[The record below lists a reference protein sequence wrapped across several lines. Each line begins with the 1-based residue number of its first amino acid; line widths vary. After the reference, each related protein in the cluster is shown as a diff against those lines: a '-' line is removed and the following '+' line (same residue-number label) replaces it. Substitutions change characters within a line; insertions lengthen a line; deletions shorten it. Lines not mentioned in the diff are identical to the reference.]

1 MKKPFLALLAAATWS
16 LSTAIAAPT
25 LGTYSNISVPL
36 SGDATVTPSAAPT
49 NTVRVTVTISTSF
62 KGRLEGNP
70 VNGVVRVTDANP
82 AGSYTVTVTAFDSA
96 GVTTTKTFLLTVT
109 TTATCVPVS
118 FAAAADSTVG
128 SNPVSV
134 AVGDFNRDG
143 NQDLAVVNQGTN
155 NVSILLGDG
164 AGGFGAPT
172 NHDVG
177 SNPMSVA
184 VGDFNGDG
192 KQDIAVANLSS
203 ANVSI
208 LLGDGAG
215 GFGTATNFSVGFGP
229 SAVAVAD
236 FNGDHKQDLAFSVGT
251 NLMAVL
257 LGDGTGSFGA
267 PTAFGVN
274 NDAEA
279 IAVGDFNGDGKQ
291 DIAVANGAFGNNPPN
306 NVVSIFLG
314 DGADSFTGPTNFAVG
329 NNPRSIAI
337 GDFNGDGVQDLAVAD
352 NGAGKVSILLGN
364 GTGGFSAATDF
375 NAGGNAVSVALGDF
389 NGDGKQDL
397 VTVNFN
403 SPDASILLG
412 DGLGG
417 FGAPTKFSVGAN
429 PFSVAVGDFNGDGKQ
444 DVVAANLTSD
454 TVSLLLRDCS
464 LTAPTIQFSAATYSV
479 GEGAGQ
485 LTVTVTRTGDTAATS
500 TVHYATSNGTATAG
514 SDYTNTSGDLTF
526 GPTVT
531 SRTFDVPVIDDSL
544 VEGNETFTVK
554 LTAPTGATLGSPSI
568 ATVTIVDNDQTP
580 TPTPT
585 PSATPSPTPAAVQL
599 SNISGRTFVEFD
611 AKSGICGFIITGGTG
626 KKVIVRGIGPSL
638 EGATP
643 PVSDALQNPMIEL
656 HDGTGSLIFTNL
668 DWRDTQETAIEN
680 SQLAPSDDRE
690 AAVIATLQP
699 GAYTAIVRGEGGTTG
714 VGLVEVYELDSGQGQ
729 LANVSVRGDVLTG
742 EDVLITGVILTGGTS
757 EKVVFRALGP
767 ELTERNLTGVLA
779 DPTLDIYDADGT
791 LLSSNDNWMDGA
803 DASEISA
810 DGLAPTDDRES
821 ALLLTL
827 PAGTYTAIV
836 RGVNGETGLALA
848 EAYRLPEATPSSP

>member
-1 MKKPFLALLAAATWS
+1 MKRHLLTLLAAATCS

-49 NTVRVTVTISTSF
+49 NTLRVTVTTSTSF

-70 VNGVVRVTDANP
+70 MNGIVSVTNANP
-82 AGSYTVTVTAFDSA
+82 AGSYTVTVTAFDNA
-96 GVTTTKTFLLTVT
+96 GATATKTFLLTVT

-118 FAAAADSTVG
+118 FAAAVDSAVG
-128 SNPVSV
+128 TNPISV

-143 NQDLAVVNQGTN
+143 KQDIAVVNQGSSQ
-155 NVSILLGDG
+155 VSVLLGDG

-172 NHDVG
+172 NYDVG

-192 KQDIAVANLSS
+192 KQDLAIANLSS
-203 ANVSI
+203 SSVSI

-215 GFGTATNFSVGFGP
+215 NFGADSNFNVGFGP
-229 SAVAVAD
+229 SAVAVGD
-236 FNGDHKQDLAFSVGT
+236 FNGDHKQDLAFSVGN

-267 PTAFGVN
+267 PTAFGLE

-306 NVVSIFLG
+306 NLVSIFLG
-314 DGADSFTGPTNFAVG
+314 DGTGSFTGPTNFAVG

-337 GDFNGDGVQDLAVAD
+337 GDFNGDGKQDLAVAD

-375 NAGGNAVSVALGDF
+375 DAGGNPVSVAVGDF

-397 VTVNFN
+397 VTGNFN
-403 SPDASILLG
+403 SSDASILLG

-417 FGAPTKFSVGAN
+417 FGAPTEFGVGN
-429 PFSVAVGDFNGDGKQ
+429 TQFSVAVGDFNGDGKQ
-444 DVVAANLTSD
+444 DVVAANLLSN
-454 TVSLLLRDCS
+454 TVSLLLRDCA
-464 LTAPTIQFSAATYSV
+464 LMVGTVQFSAATYSV

-485 LTVTVTRTGDTAATS
+485 LTVTVTRTGDTAGTS

-531 SRTFDVPVIDDSL
+531 SRTFTVPIIDDSL

-554 LTAPTGATLGSPSI
+554 LTVPTGATLGSPST
-568 ATVTIVDNDQTP
+568 ATVTIADNDSTP

-585 PSATPSPTPAAVQL
+585 PTPSPTPAAVQL

-626 KKVIVRGIGPSL
+626 KQIIVRGIGPSL
-638 EGATP
+638 AGATP

-668 DWRDTQETAIEN
+668 NWRDTQETAIEA
-680 SQLAPSDDRE
+680 SHLAPTDDRE

-742 EDVLITGVILTGGTS
+742 EDVLINGVILTGGTP
-757 EKVVFRALGP
+757 EKVIFRAIGP
-767 ELTERNLTGVLA
+767 ELTQRNLTGVLA

-791 LLSSNDNWMDGA
+791 ILSSNDNWMDGP

-810 DGLAPTDDRES
+810 DGLAPTDDHES

-827 PAGTYTAIV
+827 PAGSYTAIV
-836 RGVNGETGLALA
+836 RGANGETGLALA
-848 EAYRLPEATPSSP
+848 EAYRLP